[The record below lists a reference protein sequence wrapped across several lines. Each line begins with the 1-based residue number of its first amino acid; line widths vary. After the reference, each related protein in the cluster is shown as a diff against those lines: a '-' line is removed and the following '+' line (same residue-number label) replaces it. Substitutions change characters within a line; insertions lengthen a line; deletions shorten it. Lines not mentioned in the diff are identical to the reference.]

1 MAEKQDEKTLD
12 ARMNPAALYREEIF
26 SDRKVGTIRRLT
38 PVKVDGSPDPA
49 RATLFVGQTQVLT
62 AMGALP
68 LSFEIDAANLEE
80 AVAKFAAGAK
90 GAFERTVRELE
101 EYRRQSAS
109 SIVIPDRGAGGFGP
123 GGLPGGGKLQIP

>member
-1 MAEKQDEKTLD
+1 MHASCAVFRTRQAFEYVLERRGFHRFHEVHVEAGFEWKHFKFGVSKQSGLFLD
-12 ARMNPAALYREEIF
+12 FRPTNGEASNE
-26 SDRKVGTIRRLT
+26 
-38 PVKVDGSPDPA
+38 
-49 RATLFVGQTQVLT
+49 
-62 AMGALP
+62 